1 MREWKIEKY
10 PIVREGERSRR

>member
-10 PIVREGERSRR
+10 HIVREGERSRR